1 MNRSERTCNILHWLC
16 WRWHRQLL
24 HPVCAL
30 LTNEIILSQ
39 WFLELARPSRFI
51 QAFLDFL
58 HCAND
63 EANLRVL
70 FERVLKVLPATQ
82 AKEVWNRFM
91 TFEGAFGSDSA
102 MMVCSRK
109 AFTTAAAETFS
120 YLLRRLQVATET
132 RWAASKH
139 LDPRRAQLPCLLHR
153 YRFGNMWPC
162 SGPEVRCSF
171 HLLPPRC
178 LAYHFS

>member
-1 MNRSERTCNILHWLC
+1 MSRR
-16 WRWHRQLL
+16 
-24 HPVCAL
+24 
-30 LTNEIILSQ
+30 
-39 WFLELARPSRFI
+39 FLDIPPPSRFI

-70 FERVLKVLPATQ
+70 FERVLKVLPAPQ

-109 AFTTAAAETFS
+109 AFTTAAAETFFIS
-120 YLLRRLQVATET
+120 
-132 RWAASKH
+132 AASSAGGDRDAMGR
-139 LDPRRAQLPCLLHR
+139 L
-153 YRFGNMWPC
+153 
-162 SGPEVRCSF
+162 
-171 HLLPPRC
+171 
-178 LAYHFS
+178 